1 MTTQLTV
8 PENALSAKEIQ
19 PFTALTFTTRTTLQ
33 TLSQYAPSVAMEL
46 YQEASQLNLNIT
58 GPIHWIY
65 TDVTGDPTREFQLE
79 IVLPIQQTGDQSDRF
94 SYQVYPAFRCLSYT
108 HTGPWSDF
116 GELYDALFGQFHR
129 DGNQTNGDVREVYSV
144 VDLEHMEKC
153 VTEIQIGLA

>member
-1 MTTQLTV
+1 MTTQLTL
-8 PENALSAKEIQ
+8 PENALSEKETQ

-33 TLSQYAPSVAMEL
+33 TLSQYAPGVAMEL
-46 YQEASQLNLNIT
+46 YKEASLLNLDVA
-58 GPIHWIY
+58 GPIQWIY
-65 TDVTGDPTREFQLE
+65 TDATGDVTKEFQLE
-79 IVLPIQQTGDQSDRF
+79 IVLPIQQPGEKSDRF

-129 DGNQTNGDVREVYSV
+129 DGHQANGLVREVYTV
-144 VDLEHMEKC
+144 VDLEQMENC